1 MALCSFSI
9 KHLVNFIPS
18 SCTVLIWK
26 KLHLHDGLCKVKM
39 LQRIKENV
47 ETFFSKQCML
57 HHNANYGK
65 GKVGQATCVSKG

>member
-1 MALCSFSI
+1 MYCT
-9 KHLVNFIPS
+9 HL
-18 SCTVLIWK
+18 K
-26 KLHLHDGLCKVKM
+26 KLHLHDGFCKVKM